1 MEEKQAYEKEID
13 EIKARNGGDKN
24 KSSAGQESFQK
35 RSTPRRARKYVFFE
49 VATGLVV
56 FQYGGVNLPM
66 EATVERNNGKE
77 EADIDVFELGLLVK
91 EIREEAF
98 NPQLVFFFAGD
109 FMDDEIKKQ
118 QIVFKWALG
127 VINIGMKD
135 IFCLET

>member
-1 MEEKQAYEKEID
+1 
-13 EIKARNGGDKN
+13 
-24 KSSAGQESFQK
+24 
-35 RSTPRRARKYVFFE
+35 
-49 VATGLVV
+49 
-56 FQYGGVNLPM
+56 M
-66 EATVERNNGKE
+66 EATVERNNGKD

>member
-24 KSSAGQESFQK
+24 QTTAGQESFQK
-35 RSTPRRARKYVFFE
+35 RSSPRRAKKYVFFE

-66 EATVERNNGKE
+66 EGTVKRNNGKD
-77 EADIDVFELGLLVK
+77 EADIDIFELGLLVK
-91 EIREEAF
+91 EIKEEAF
-98 NPQLVFFFAGD
+98 KPKLVFFFFFF

-118 QIVFKWALG
+118 QIVFKWGLG
-127 VINIGMKD
+127 VIEILMED